1 MDQDKSVIVAAART
15 PIGNFLG
22 GLSKVSS
29 AQLGGHVIAEV
40 LKRSAVPAEELSEVI
55 MGQVL
60 QAAQGQN
67 PARQAAWHAGV
78 PFQVPS
84 MNLSMVCGSGLRAVM
99 LADQA
104 IRGGDA
110 DIIVAGGQESM
121 SQTPHA
127 MNIRNPTKFG
137 NAELVDLLL
146 KDGLTDAFSD
156 IHMGITA
163 ENVAARWNIS
173 REEQDLFA
181 MDSQSKA
188 KVAQEAGHFEKE
200 IAPYTITGRRGEVTV
215 IAKDE
220 FPKPETTLDGLKKLR
235 PAFKPTDGT
244 VTAGNASGI
253 NDGAAAV
260 VVMSEKEAL
269 KRNLAPMVRIVA
281 FASVGLS
288 PEIMGTGP
296 IPAVKKAISKAG
308 WTIDEVDLFEL
319 NEAFAAQS
327 IAVVRDLKIDRKKVN
342 VSGGAIALGHPI
354 GASGCRILVTLIHA
368 LERLN
373 LKKGVASL
381 CIGGGMGVAMCVE
394 RP

>member
-1 MDQDKSVIVAAART
+1 MNSDRCVIVAAART

-22 GLSKVSS
+22 ALAKVSS
-29 AQLGGHVIAEV
+29 PQLGSHVISEV
-40 LKRSAVPAEELSEVI
+40 LKRSAVPPEELSEVI

-60 QAAQGQN
+60 QAGQGQN
-67 PARQAAWHAGV
+67 PARQAAWQAGV
-78 PFQVPS
+78 PFQVPA
-84 MNLSMVCGSGLRAVM
+84 MNVSMVCGSGLKAVM

-104 IRGGDA
+104 IRGGEA
-110 DIIVAGGQESM
+110 EVVVAGGQESM
-121 SQTPHA
+121 SQAPHA

-137 NAELVDLLL
+137 HAELVDLLL
-146 KDGLTDAFSD
+146 QDGLTDAFSR

-173 REEQDLFA
+173 REEQDQFA
-181 MDSQSKA
+181 ADSQAKA
-188 KVAQEAGHFEKE
+188 KIAQDAGHFDQE
-200 IAPYTITGRRGEVTV
+200 IVPYTITGRRGELTV
-215 IAKDE
+215 VAKDE
-220 FPKPETTLDGLKKLR
+220 FPKPETTVDGLKKLR
-235 PAFKPTDGT
+235 PAFKPSDGT

-260 VVMSEKEAL
+260 LVMSEKEAL
-269 KRNLAPMVRIVA
+269 KRNLVPLVRIVA
-281 FASVGLS
+281 SASVGLS

-308 WTIDEVDLFEL
+308 WSIDEVDLFEL

-327 IAVVRDLKIDRKKVN
+327 IAVVRDLKIDPKKVN

-354 GASGCRILVTLIHA
+354 GAS
-368 LERLN
+368 ERLN
-373 LKKGVASL
+373 MKKGVASL

>member
-1 MDQDKSVIVAAART
+1 MGDDRAVIVAAART

-29 AQLGGHVIAEV
+29 GQLGGHVIGEV
-40 LKRSAVPAEELSEVI
+40 LKRASVPPEDVSDVI

-60 QAAQGQN
+60 QAGQGQN
-67 PARQAAWHAGV
+67 PARHAAWFAGI
-78 PFQVPS
+78 PFQVPA
-84 MNLSMVCGSGLRAVM
+84 MNISMVCGSGLRSVM

-104 IRGGDA
+104 IRTGEA
-110 DIIVAGGQESM
+110 EVVVAGGQESM
-121 SQTPHA
+121 SQCPHA
-127 MNIRNPTKFG
+127 MQIRNPTKFG
-137 NAELVDLLL
+137 NSELVDLLL
-146 KDGLTDAFSD
+146 QDGLTDVFTK

-163 ENVAARWNIS
+163 ENIATRWKIS
-173 REEQDLFA
+173 REEQDEYALA
-181 MDSQSKA
+181 SQAKT
-188 KVAQEAGHFEKE
+188 KVAQDEGHFDKE
-200 IAPYTITGRRGEVTV
+200 IVPYTITGRRGDATV

-220 FPKPETTLDGLKKLR
+220 FPKPDTTMEGLKKLR
-235 PAFKPTDGT
+235 PAFKPTDGS

-260 VVMSEKEAL
+260 LVMSAKTAS
-269 KRNLAPMVRIVA
+269 KRGLTPLAKIVA
-281 FASVGLS
+281 SATAGVS

-296 IPAVKKAISKAG
+296 IPAVRKAVEKAG
-308 WTIDEVDLFEL
+308 WKIEDVDLFEL

-327 IAVVRDLKIDRKKVN
+327 IAVARDLGIDAKKVN

-354 GASGCRILVTLIHA
+354 GASGCRVLVTLIYA
-368 LERLN
+368 MERLN

-394 RP
+394 R

>member
-1 MDQDKSVIVAAART
+1 
-15 PIGNFLG
+15 
-22 GLSKVSS
+22 
-29 AQLGGHVIAEV
+29 
-40 LKRSAVPAEELSEVI
+40 
-55 MGQVL
+55 
-60 QAAQGQN
+60 
-67 PARQAAWHAGV
+67 
-78 PFQVPS
+78 
-84 MNLSMVCGSGLRAVM
+84 M

-137 NAELVDLLL
+137 NSELVDLLL

-156 IHMGITA
+156 IHMGITGENRSYRISFGPSSNVVGLISA

-235 PAFKPTDGT
+235 PAFKP
-244 VTAGNASGI
+244 
-253 NDGAAAV
+253 
-260 VVMSEKEAL
+260 
-269 KRNLAPMVRIVA
+269 
-281 FASVGLS
+281 VGL
-288 PEIMGTGP
+288 
-296 IPAVKKAISKAG
+296 AITNKS
-308 WTIDEVDLFEL
+308 T
-319 NEAFAAQS
+319 Q
-327 IAVVRDLKIDRKKVN
+327 N
-342 VSGGAIALGHPI
+342 VSNII
-354 GASGCRILVTLIHA
+354 SIC
-368 LERLN
+368 
-373 LKKGVASL
+373 
-381 CIGGGMGVAMCVE
+381 CF
-394 RP
+394 RPMAR